1 MTDAVILVGGR
12 GKRLGIFTKNI
23 PKPLIKINNKR
34 FLDILFSKIIK
45 YNFKNIFLMCS
56 YKKEKFFKLYH
67 NKKIHN
73 SKIFCINEGK
83 QKDTGGGLIRLKK
96 KIKNDFYLLNGDSY
110 FDINFNLLKKFR
122 NKKTLGKISITINKE
137 YRKNDKLNNIIINN
151 NHLLN
156 LSTKKTN
163 LMNGGI
169 YYFKKK
175 IFKYFSNKKISI
187 EKDILRKLII
197 EKKIEGLISRNKFID
212 IGTPKKL
219 AFVFNDKDYLK
230 QKAFFLDRDGVIN
243 KLRKND
249 YVKKNKEFIFL
260 PDVGKAIN
268 YLNSKNFCVII
279 ISNQACVGKGIIS
292 EKILNNIHKY
302 MKNKLVKNHKANIDD
317 IYYSPYYKFSKNNK
331 YKENKNDRKPN
342 IGMFLKAEKK
352 WNINMNKSFFIGD
365 SITDYKASKKLKLKF
380 YYKREGSLYNQ
391 IKKII

>member
-1 MTDAVILVGGR
+1 
-12 GKRLGIFTKNI
+12 
-23 PKPLIKINNKR
+23 
-34 FLDILFSKIIK
+34 
-45 YNFKNIFLMCS
+45 
-56 YKKEKFFKLYH
+56 
-67 NKKIHN
+67 
-73 SKIFCINEGK
+73 
-83 QKDTGGGLIRLKK
+83 
-96 KIKNDFYLLNGDSY
+96 
-110 FDINFNLLKKFR
+110 
-122 NKKTLGKISITINKE
+122 
-137 YRKNDKLNNIIINN
+137 
-151 NHLLN
+151 
-156 LSTKKTN
+156 
-163 LMNGGI
+163 MNGGI

-175 IFKYFSNKKISI
+175 IFKYLSNKKISI

-219 AFVFNDKDYLK
+219 SFVFNDKDYLK

-243 KLRKND
+243 KLRKNN

-260 PDVGKAIN
+260 PVVGKAIN

-302 MKNKLVKNHKANIDD
+302 MKNKLVKNHKAYIDD

-380 YYKREGSLYNQ
+380 YYKRKGSLYNQ